1 MEKRSTS
8 LSGPDIPSSP
18 ALRPAARTEVELK
31 LLASPA
37 AIERIRAASVIVQH
51 ARNRGVVRRLE
62 TVYYDTPDHALSR
75 ERSSLRVRR
84 NGTRYV
90 QTLKRAGTGQSPFT
104 REQWETPVATPA
116 PDLTLLPAEISGS
129 LGALAKDG
137 VAPVF
142 ATRFRRRAQ
151 RLAFNGAEVEI
162 AFDEGTV
169 EAGEQ
174 REPLA
179 EIELEL
185 KAGDASAL
193 YDVGMRL
200 LDVAPVRIGTLSRAG
215 QGYAL
220 AFNAMPQV
228 TKAEGSVIGAEHCV
242 DDAIATLMSSGQRHL
257 LANQAIVEDGRNP
270 EGVHQTRVA
279 CRSGHCPRSA
289 AADRHQAHR
298 CRPA

>member
-8 LSGPDIPSSP
+8 LSGPDVPSVP

-90 QTLKRAGTGQSPFT
+90 QTLKRRRADQSPFA
-104 REQWETPVATPA
+104 RDHWEAPVDTPA
-116 PDLTLLPAEISGS
+116 PDLTLLPAEIGGS
-129 LGALAKDG
+129 LGAVAKDG

-151 RLAFNGAEVEI
+151 RF
-162 AFDEGTV
+162 
-169 EAGEQ
+169 
-174 REPLA
+174 
-179 EIELEL
+179 
-185 KAGDASAL
+185 
-193 YDVGMRL
+193 RL
-200 LDVAPVRIGTLSRAG
+200 PG
-215 QGYAL
+215 
-220 AFNAMPQV
+220 
-228 TKAEGSVIGAEHCV
+228 
-242 DDAIATLMSSGQRHL
+242 
-257 LANQAIVEDGRNP
+257 NP
-270 EGVHQTRVA
+270 I
-279 CRSGHCPRSA
+279 
-289 AADRHQAHR
+289 
-298 CRPA
+298 

>member
-1 MEKRSTS
+1 MDRRPTS
-8 LSGPDIPSSP
+8 LSRADIPSGP

-90 QTLKRAGTGQSPFT
+90 QTLKRARADQSPFV
-104 REQWETPVATPA
+104 RETPVDTQA
-116 PDLTLLPAEISGS
+116 PDLTRLPAEITGS
-129 LGALAKDG
+129 LGALARDG

-151 RLAFNGAEVEI
+151 RLAFDGAELEI

-169 EAGEQ
+169 EAGEH

-185 KAGDASAL
+185 KAGDSSVL

-200 LDVAPVRIGTLSRAG
+200 LDVAPVRIGTLSKSG
-215 QGYAL
+215 QGYKI
-220 AFNAMPQV
+220 MR
-228 TKAEGSVIGAEHCV
+228 E
-242 DDAIATLMSSGQRHL
+242 R
-257 LANQAIVEDGRNP
+257 
-270 EGVHQTRVA
+270 
-279 CRSGHCPRSA
+279 
-289 AADRHQAHR
+289 
-298 CRPA
+298 

>member
-1 MEKRSTS
+1 MDRRPTS
-8 LSGPDIPSSP
+8 LSRADIPSGP

-75 ERSSLRVRR
+75 ERSSLLVRR
-84 NGTRYV
+84 SGTRYV
-90 QTLKRAGTGQSPFT
+90 QTLKRARADQSPFV
-104 REQWETPVATPA
+104 REHWETPVDTQA
-116 PDLTLLPAEISGS
+116 PDLTRLPAEITGS
-129 LGALAKDG
+129 LGALARDG

-151 RLAFNGAEVEI
+151 RLAFDGAELEI

-169 EAGEQ
+169 EAGEH

-185 KAGDASAL
+185 KAGDSSVL

-200 LDVAPVRIGTLSRAG
+200 LDVAPVRIGTLSKSG
-215 QGYAL
+215 QGYKI
-220 AFNAMPQV
+220 MR
-228 TKAEGSVIGAEHCV
+228 E
-242 DDAIATLMSSGQRHL
+242 R
-257 LANQAIVEDGRNP
+257 
-270 EGVHQTRVA
+270 
-279 CRSGHCPRSA
+279 
-289 AADRHQAHR
+289 
-298 CRPA
+298 